1 MIDPEF
7 LAVLP
12 VVFLA
17 FVLKGLTGFGPG
29 LVIVPVA
36 AVLIGA
42 QEAVLLIAF
51 LDLVSNTLIACRDRT
66 SISYGFWL
74 PMAIAMGAGS
84 LIGGLFLRLVPPRDF
99 SFLLAVVVALVG
111 VWFLFGR
118 INGNGNPL
126 QTELPAKTGPKDTA
140 VAVSTGVFGGF
151 FGLAGI
157 LIAAYLGTFLAKELL
172 RRVLVHI
179 LLVSATVRVITY
191 TATGMYT
198 LNILL
203 LAAGAIPLLLAG
215 LYCGDRLLFRISELW
230 FSRVI
235 GAALLISAGRM
246 LL

>member
-1 MIDPEF
+1 MTTPEF

-29 LVIVPVA
+29 LLIVPVA

-51 LDLVSNTLIACRDRT
+51 LDLVSNTLIACKDRT
-66 SISYGFWL
+66 SISPGFWI
-74 PMAIAMGAGS
+74 PIAIAMGAGS
-84 LIGGLFLRLVPPRDF
+84 LIGGLFLKLVPPRDF
-99 SFLLAVVVALVG
+99 SFLLAVVVALTG

-118 INGNGNPL
+118 ISRQGKTL
-126 QTELPAKTGPKDTA
+126 MAELPAKTRPKDTV
-140 VAVSTGVFGGF
+140 VALSTGIFGGF
-151 FGLAGI
+151 FGLTGI
-157 LIAAYLGTFLAKELL
+157 LIATYLGGFLTKEVL
-172 RRVLVHI
+172 RRVLVRV
-179 LLVSATVRVITY
+179 LLVSATIRVITY
-191 TATGMYT
+191 TATGMYS

-203 LAAGAIPLLLAG
+203 LAAGAIPLVLTG

-235 GAALLISAGRM
+235 GAAMLISAARM

>member
-51 LDLVSNTLIACRDRT
+51 LDLVSNTLIACKDRT
-66 SISYGFWL
+66 SIRRGFWL

-118 INGNGNPL
+118 SNGKGNPL

-157 LIAAYLGTFLAKELL
+157 LIAAYLGTFLTKELL

-198 LNILL
+198 MNILL